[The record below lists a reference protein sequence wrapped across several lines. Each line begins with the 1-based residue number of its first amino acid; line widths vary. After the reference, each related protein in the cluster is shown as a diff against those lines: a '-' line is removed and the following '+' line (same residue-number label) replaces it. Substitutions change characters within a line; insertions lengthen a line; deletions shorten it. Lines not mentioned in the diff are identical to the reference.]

1 MQIIILQRICALVW
15 KQELRP
21 LVSPSAPHGLV
32 RTTYQPS
39 YLLLHL
45 IYGYKTLLLLQR
57 TLAEKE
63 RGGVRTNILCDLA
76 SPSINNIPI
85 IWTTVE
91 QQYFNYSQSLD
102 IKRRQD
108 INLQHQDLLFCLFQA
123 AKCRIE
129 RLHSL
134 ALSQEEW
141 RACPHRHIYIVS
153 AVKSQVSSIQHTD
166 SSSGP

>member
-1 MQIIILQRICALVW
+1 MDTTSLTTCSLWSCPDNIPTLQ
-15 KQELRP
+15 
-21 LVSPSAPHGLV
+21 STPS
-32 RTTYQPS
+32 S
-39 YLLLHL
+39 HL
-45 IYGYKTLLLLQR
+45 WIQDVVTPTRK
-57 TLAEKE
+57 LAREGEGRRHNK
-63 RGGVRTNILCDLA
+63 ILCNLA
-76 SPSINNIPI
+76 SPLTNNIPI

-102 IKRRQD
+102 IQRRPD

-129 RLHSL
+129 RLHPL

-141 RACPHRHIYIVS
+141 RACPHRHIYIMS
-153 AVKSQVSSIQHTD
+153 AVKSQISSIQHTD